1 MKKLATMLLVLAVLV
16 IAFTQ
21 CNPKPQGDGLST
33 TLRLNWIYTGSFAG
47 EVLGQKEFAKKHN
60 LALQIQPGGQG
71 LDPIK
76 LVGDGEFGTAAADEI
91 LAANDKGADLVIV
104 GVINY
109 DSPAAFASKAEDN
122 IKSPKDFEG
131 KKVGVLPFGSTG
143 LVYKSLLKKN
153 NVDATKITE
162 QTVSP
167 DLKLFLLGNYN
178 VQPVFAYDEPV
189 TLESQGINY
198 NLIEPRNFGVKFKGP
213 CYFTRRSTV
222 EKNPALVQA
231 FVNTMADGWREAI
244 KDPAK
249 AIRALKEVSP
259 TIDEGR
265 ERKVLEKGIPYY
277 AGYQGRPL
285 TSDIDSWREMV
296 DDLKS
301 FGIIKGDVDL
311 NRVLNFSFINKH
323 YELQPK

>member
-1 MKKLATMLLVLAVLV
+1 MKKIAATLLVLALLV
-16 IAFTQ
+16 VGFVQ
-21 CNPKPQGDGLST
+21 CDRKPQGDGLST

-47 EVLGQKEFAKKHN
+47 EVLGQKEFAKRHN
-60 LALQIQPGGQG
+60 LDLKIQPGGQG

-109 DSPAAFASKAEDN
+109 DSPAAFVSKAENN
-122 IKSPKDFEG
+122 IKTPKDFEG

-153 NVDATKITE
+153 NVDPKKITE

-178 VQPVFAYDEPV
+178 VHPVFAFDEPV
-189 TLESQGINY
+189 SLEAQGVGY
-198 NLIEPRNFGVKFKGP
+198 NLIVPKNFGVRFKGP
-213 CYFTRRSTV
+213 CYFTRRATV

-249 AIRALKEVSP
+249 AIGALKEVSA
-259 TIDEGR
+259 TIDEAR

-277 AGYQGRPL
+277 AGYQGKPL
-285 TSDIDSWREMV
+285 TSDVDSWREMIE
-296 DDLKS
+296 DLKS

-311 NRVLNFSFINKH
+311 NRVLNFSFINRY

>member
-1 MKKLATMLLVLAVLV
+1 MKKTIATLLVVALLV
-16 IAFTQ
+16 VGLTQ
-21 CNPKPQGDGLST
+21 CDRKPQGEGLST

-60 LALQIQPGGQG
+60 LDLKIQPGGQG

-76 LVGDGEFGTAAADEI
+76 LVGDDQFGAAAADEI
-91 LAANDKGADLVIV
+91 LAANDKGADLVII

-109 DSPAAFASKAEDN
+109 DSPAAFVSKAADN
-122 IKSPKDFEG
+122 IKTPKDFEG

-153 NVDATKITE
+153 NVDASRITE

-178 VQPVFAYDEPV
+178 VQPIFAYDEPV
-189 TLESQGINY
+189 TLEAQGVDY
-198 NLIEPRNFGVKFKGP
+198 NLIEPRKFDVKFKGP

-222 EKNPALVQA
+222 EKNPGLVQA

-244 KDPAK
+244 KDPGK
-249 AIRALKEVSP
+249 AISALKQLSP
-259 TIDEGR
+259 TIDEAR
-265 ERKVLEKGIPYY
+265 ERKVVEKGIPYY
-277 AGYQGRPL
+277 SGYQGKPL
-285 TSDIDSWREMV
+285 ASDIDSWKEMI

-311 NRVLNFSFINKH
+311 NKVLNFTFINKY
-323 YELQPK
+323 YEIQPK